1 MIALA
6 GRAATAAQWN
16 TADYEALFKPGAVPR
31 HSLVLEAADVVQ
43 AFIVAKQ
50 VGQSWEI
57 ENIVTAAEARRCG
70 FATRLLAEMMSIAYD
85 SGAHDVSLEVRKSNE
100 AARALYVKCGFVEA
114 GRRAAYYTSPVED
127 AIIFRYFFPKK
138 FLEIVEAK

>member
-1 MIALA
+1 MTALA
-6 GRAATAAQWN
+6 GRVATAAQWSA
-16 TADYEALFKPGAVPR
+16 ADYAALFKASAVPR
-31 HSLVLEAADVVQ
+31 HSLVLEEADIVQ

-57 ENIVTAAEARRCG
+57 ENIVTEAEARRRG
-70 FATRLLAEMMSIAYD
+70 FATRLLAEMMSIACD

-100 AARALYVKCGFVEA
+100 AARSLYVKCGFVEA

-138 FLEIVEAK
+138 SLEIVEAK

>member
-1 MIALA
+1 MVIRPAAATDLPAMIALA
-6 GRAATAAQWN
+6 GRAATAAQW
-16 TADYEALFKPGAVPR
+16 TAADYEALFKPGVVPR
-31 HSLVLEAADVVQ
+31 HSLVLEEAGVVH

-57 ENIVTAAEARRCG
+57 ENIVTAAEARRRG

-85 SGAHDVSLEVRKSNE
+85 
-100 AARALYVKCGFVEA
+100 C
-114 GRRAAYYTSPVED
+114 RRADYYSSPVED